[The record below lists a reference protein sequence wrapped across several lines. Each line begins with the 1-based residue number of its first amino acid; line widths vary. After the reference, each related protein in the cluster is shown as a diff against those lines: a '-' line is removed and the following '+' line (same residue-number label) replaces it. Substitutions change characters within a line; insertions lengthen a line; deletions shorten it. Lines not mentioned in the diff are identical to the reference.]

1 MSKYIFITGGVMSG
15 LGKGITAASIAKILQ
30 FRGYKVD
37 MIKIDPY
44 FNVDAGTMNPIEHGE
59 VFVTE
64 EVWNFTPAD
73 NFTFRI
79 CELDQDF
86 GTYERFLNQNLHPMN
101 SVSSGQIYL
110 SVILKE
116 RVGEYLGKT
125 IQIIP
130 HIVDEI
136 KRRIRMSENHSKPD
150 VMIVEIG
157 GTVGDIESM
166 PFLEAVRQFILEE
179 GQENALLIH
188 VTYVPYLETVG
199 QFKTKPTQHSVK
211 VLQGAGLQPRIII
224 CRSKDYIDEKAKAKI
239 SLFSNVEKRA
249 VFSNPDVPVTYE
261 MPIILE
267 NQGLGHLLIEYLHL
281 SQKEKISEFTAWK
294 SYIDRIK
301 NLKDSISIGLVGK
314 YVTIKDSY
322 ISINEALKH
331 AGYKYEVDVKLHF
344 FDSEEFERKSS
355 TLSKLNS
362 VDGILLTPGF
372 GKRGVEGMIKTATYA
387 FEQKKPLL
395 GICFGAQIMFIA
407 FCRKYLGLSDANSTE
422 VDEKTTNPV
431 VDMLPEQKKIKEKG
445 GTMRLGVHEV
455 YLVKG
460 TRLYNAYNKDVILER
475 FRHRYHIMPE
485 YAKKA
490 VKKGLIISAFD
501 RERRIINAIEL
512 KDFWAV
518 GVQFHPEYKS
528 RLLRPSP
535 LYTAFIKAVLEE
547 KRKISK
553 N

>member
-37 MIKIDPY
+37 MIKVDPY

-64 EVWNFTPAD
+64 EVWNFVPAD
-73 NFTFRI
+73 NFTFKI

-86 GTYERFLNQNLHPMN
+86 GTYERFLDQNLHPMN

-136 KRRIRMSENHSKPD
+136 KRRIRLSEAHSHPD

-166 PFLEAVRQFILEE
+166 PFLEAVRQFILEV

-211 VLQGAGLQPRIII
+211 VLQGAGLQPKIII
-224 CRSKDYIDEKAKAKI
+224 CRSKDYIDSEAVSKI

-249 VFSNPDVPVTYE
+249 VFSNPDVPIIYE

-267 NQGLGHLLIEYLHL
+267 NQGLGTLLVEYLHL
-281 SQKEKISEFTAWK
+281 SRKEKTKAFKVWSDYINSIKHISKFV
-294 SYIDRIK
+294 D
-301 NLKDSISIGLVGK
+301 IGLVGK

-331 AGYKYEVDVKLHF
+331 AGYKHNVHVNIHF
-344 FDSEEFERKSS
+344 FDSEEFEKDPK
-355 TLSKLNS
+355 LLNKLNQ

-372 GKRGVEGMIKTATYA
+372 GKRGVEGMIMTASYA
-387 FEQKKPLL
+387 YKHRKPLL

-407 FCRKYLGLSDANSTE
+407 FCRDYLGFSDANSTE
-422 VDEKTTNPV
+422 VNDKTTYPV
-431 VDMLPEQKKIKEKG
+431 IDMLPEQKKIKEKG
-445 GTMRLGVHEV
+445 GTMRLGGHEV
-455 YLVKG
+455 YLVRG
-460 TRLYNAYNKDVILER
+460 TKLYDAYKKDVIIER
-475 FRHRYHIMPE
+475 FRHRYHIIPE
-485 YAKKA
+485 YAKLA
-490 VKKGLIISAFD
+490 EKKGLVLSAFD
-501 RERRIINAIEL
+501 KEGRIINAIEL
-512 KDFWAV
+512 PDFWAV

-535 LYTAFIKAVLEE
+535 LYSAFIEAVLKE
-547 KRKISK
+547 KEKEA
-553 N
+553 